1 MTLRTFAV
9 GVTVKVEMTDL
20 RISSIYKYIFTK
32 LDLESLLILVQE
44 VHMNH
49 NKLLLDRML
58 YPYEIKVVHSVCLV
72 NDVKNSRIFILLKN
86 D

>member
-9 GVTVKVEMTDL
+9 AVTVKVEMTDL

-58 YPYEIKVVHSVCLV
+58 YSYEIKVVHSVCLV